1 MTLQK
6 LRFCHIGI
14 HHCLDKRWY
23 DRCLVYFKNF
33 NTQPVFLITGKE
45 TTKLIVNMLV
55 SCLWCNLLMQ
65 SPFDQIL
72 NKASSLNIFKIVIQ
86 ERFLS
91 GYISCFSYLILTKV
105 HEHLH
110 FLKVNFF
117 LMSLFSSSRTHK
129 PLYQECCQGIG
140 YML

>member
-1 MTLQK
+1 MGYIIARYFLW
-6 LRFCHIGI
+6 
-14 HHCLDKRWY
+14 CLDNWWY

-33 NTQPVFLITGKE
+33 NTQLVFLITGKE
-45 TTKLIVNMLV
+45 TTKLIVNILV
-55 SCLWCNLLMQ
+55 SCLWRNLLIQ

-72 NKASSLNIFKIVIQ
+72 NEASLLNLFKIVMQ

-110 FLKVNFF
+110 FLKVNVF
-117 LMSLFSSSRTHK
+117 LMNLFSCSRTHK
-129 PLYQECCQGIG
+129 HLYQEWCHVIG
-140 YML
+140 YVL